1 MKFSLNSIIL
11 WPQKKEFTYRQIPFE
26 PDKVNIITG
35 SSRTGKSAI
44 IPIIDYC
51 LGAEKCTIP
60 VDIIRNACEW
70 FGVLFDMDNEQ
81 ILLCRKEPGSQSSTN
96 EMYCSRS
103 KIVEI
108 PENIESNTTA
118 PQVKNILNE
127 LFSISFLDLDPM
139 DSNFSARPS
148 YRDFMAFIFQ
158 PQNIIANADVLF
170 YKADTSIHR
179 QKLINIF
186 PYVLGAV
193 TPRILAAR
201 QEIERLRK
209 EKDKLT
215 RDLNNIKEVAE
226 SWKQEVHSWIA
237 RARELGLTT
246 YTWDGKDSFEQQI
259 YQLRLIVQK
268 NENES
273 AISANNVKDVSEEL
287 IMLRK
292 EEQAVSSK
300 LFASQKRYS
309 EMNQLM
315 NSVGQYDHSL
325 QIQLSRL
332 DISTWLRTMA
342 TTDGSSCPICGNAH
356 SDSISVL
363 DNLCSAIA
371 EIEKTAGDMKV
382 VPAAFEREVQIVD
395 EEIQYLSKK
404 MSAIRRRINEESG
417 KNQDNADRKYTL
429 NNVARFLGRME
440 IAIQTYDR
448 IGSDSELEQKIQEI
462 ESRLSELRKI
472 VNENEIEKKLK
483 TALRYIESEANRIIS
498 GLDAERPDDPVEF
511 IIKDLTI
518 CVKNA
523 SGRSDY
529 LWEIGS
535 ASNWLAYHIALSLS
549 FQKFFQERGAISI
562 PGFLVFDQPSQ
573 VYFPQKLARRNKEDA
588 MEDQVSLKDED
599 KEAVQ
604 KIFTTLSKYI
614 MDTKM
619 KVQIIVMEHA
629 DEEVWGEIENM
640 HLVKRWRGNT
650 EKLIPVEWAD

>member
-11 WPQKKEFTYRQIPFE
+11 WPKKKEFTYRQIPFE

-51 LGAEKCTIP
+51 LGADKCTIP

-70 FGVLFDMDNEQ
+70 FGVLFDLDNEQ

-96 EMYCSRS
+96 EMYFSRS
-103 KIVEI
+103 RTAEI
-108 PENIESNTTA
+108 PENIESNATA

-127 LFSISFLDLDPM
+127 LFSMSFLDLDPTN
-139 DSNFSARPS
+139 SNFSARPS

-170 YKADTSIHR
+170 YKADTSEHR

-186 PYVLGAV
+186 PYALGAV
-193 TPRILAAR
+193 TPQVLAAR

-215 RDLNNIKEVAE
+215 RDLNNIKDVAE
-226 SWKQEVHSWIA
+226 NWKQEVHSWIA

-268 NENES
+268 SEIES
-273 AISANNVKDVSEEL
+273 TISANNVKDVSEEL

-292 EEQAVSSK
+292 EEQEVSSK

-309 EMNQLM
+309 EMKQLSSSM
-315 NSVGQYDHSL
+315 GQYDHSL
-325 QIQLSRL
+325 QIQLNRL
-332 DISTWLRTMA
+332 NISTWLRTMA
-342 TTDGSSCPICGNAH
+342 TTDESICPICGNIH

-363 DNLCSAIA
+363 DDLCNAIA

-382 VPAAFEREVQIVD
+382 VPAAFERELQIVD
-395 EEIQYLSKK
+395 TEIQYLSEKVA
-404 MSAIRRRINEESG
+404 AIRQRINEESG
-417 KNQDNADRKYTL
+417 KYQDNADKKYTL

-462 ESRLSELRKI
+462 DARLSELRRI
-472 VNENEIEKKLK
+472 VNENEIERKIKA
-483 TALRYIESEANRIIS
+483 ALRYIESEANKIVS
-498 GLDAERPDDPVEF
+498 GLDAERPDDPIEF

-549 FQKFFQERGAISI
+549 FQKFFQERGVISI
-562 PGFLVFDQPSQ
+562 PNFLVFDQPSQ
-573 VYFPQKLARRNKEDA
+573 VYFPQKLARRNEEDVKD
-588 MEDQVSLKDED
+588 DQVNLKDED

-604 KIFTTLSKYI
+604 KIFTTLSKYVV
-614 MDTKM
+614 DTKA
-619 KVQIIVMEHA
+619 KVQILVMEHA
-629 DEEVWGEIENM
+629 DEDVWGGIENI
-640 HLVKRWRGNT
+640 HLVKRWRGNN
-650 EKLIPVEWAD
+650 EKLVPVEWVD